1 MKGFEYL
8 INFFKE
14 EGFRYED
21 KDTLLSF
28 KIQGNTFLAFKNDGP
43 FLQLVMICNTESQGR
58 SKLLEVC
65 NSLNQEK
72 FILKFTVSED
82 SDRVWCSYEF
92 EPSTTT
98 TSDDFMAAFHFLDKG
113 TDELFERLSK

>member
-14 EGFRYED
+14 EGFRYEN

-28 KIQGNTFLAFKNDGP
+28 KIQGNNYFAFKNDGP
-43 FLQLVMICNTESQGR
+43 FLQIVMICNTEGQGR

-65 NSLNQEK
+65 NSLNQDK
-72 FILKFTVSED
+72 FILKFTVTED
-82 SDRVWCSYEF
+82 SNLV
-92 EPSTTT
+92 
-98 TSDDFMAAFHFLDKG
+98 
-113 TDELFERLSK
+113 